1 MLKNETPDLIITD
14 LMMPGM
20 DGLEFTQRVKHN
32 KHTMHI
38 PLIILSAKTA
48 VDERIEGFESG
59 ADMYITK
66 PFSISYLI
74 SVIKRLLENR
84 SILKEYYNSAASVYS
99 YSAGTLVSKDDA
111 QFVQEMTKIVD
122 EHMSSSDL
130 TPDTLATLMGLSRR
144 SLYRKFESAQL
155 PPAKEFI
162 REYRINAAAH
172 LLTTTRMPISEVML
186 KTGFDTRSLFYSEFR
201 KHFNTTPKAYRESYQ
216 TKDES
221 L

>member
-1 MLKNETPDLIITD
+1 
-14 LMMPGM
+14 
-20 DGLEFTQRVKHN
+20 
-32 KHTMHI
+32 
-38 PLIILSAKTA
+38 
-48 VDERIEGFESG
+48 
-59 ADMYITK
+59 
-66 PFSISYLI
+66 
-74 SVIKRLLENR
+74 
-84 SILKEYYNSAASVYS
+84 
-99 YSAGTLVSKDDA
+99 
-111 QFVQEMTKIVD
+111 MTKIVD
-122 EHMSSSDL
+122 EHMSNSDL

-172 LLTTTRMPISEVML
+172 LLTTTRMTISEV
-186 KTGFDTRSLFYSEFR
+186 FYSEFR

>member
-1 MLKNETPDLIITD
+1 
-14 LMMPGM
+14 
-20 DGLEFTQRVKHN
+20 
-32 KHTMHI
+32 
-38 PLIILSAKTA
+38 
-48 VDERIEGFESG
+48 
-59 ADMYITK
+59 MY
-66 PFSISYLI
+66 
-74 SVIKRLLENR
+74 
-84 SILKEYYNSAASVYS
+84 
-99 YSAGTLVSKDDA
+99 KDDA

-122 EHMSSSDL
+122 EHMSNSDL
-130 TPDTLATLMGLSRR
+130 TPDTLATLMCLSRR

-155 PPAKEFI
+155 PPAKKFI

-172 LLTTTRMPISEVML
+172 LLTTTRMTISEVMF